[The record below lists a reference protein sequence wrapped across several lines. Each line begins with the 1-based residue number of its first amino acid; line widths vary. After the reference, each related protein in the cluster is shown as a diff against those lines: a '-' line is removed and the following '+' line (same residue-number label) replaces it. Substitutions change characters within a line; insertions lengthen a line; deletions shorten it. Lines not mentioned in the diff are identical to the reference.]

1 MSSAPRIYR
10 VAVPSPLRR
19 LFDYLPPQSALLARP
34 GARVRVPFGKRVVVG
49 VVIGTADQSEIS
61 ENRLKPILDVLD
73 SGPLLPDKL
82 LKLLLRAA
90 DYYQHPIGE
99 VIHTALPL
107 ALRRG
112 KPATT
117 KSAQSWVITAAG
129 RRQLA
134 SGGTRPGA
142 TTQILRA
149 LAEAVSPADEAVLA
163 PFSKR
168 WRPTVR
174 SLVAREWVAL
184 VGRPNREPAPAADQ
198 LPAPDLNAAQ
208 KVAVAAITGGTA
220 DFHSYLLHG
229 VTGSGKTEVYL
240 RAIAQVLNS
249 GAQVLVLVPEIGLT
263 PQLIARF
270 RQRFREPIAVIHS
283 GLNDSERL
291 NAWLLARDGT
301 ARIVLGTRSA
311 VFVPMQALRLIVIDE
326 EHDGSYKQQDGFRYS
341 ARDVA
346 IMRAQREGVP
356 VVLGSATPSLESL
369 HNANEARYTLL
380 TLPERTRQAALPPI
394 RLLDLRRLAR
404 NNGLAPP
411 LIDALRDRLGR
422 QEQSLLFINR
432 RGYAPVLMCHDCGW
446 LAPCPRCDA
455 RLTLHKAAMRLRCHH
470 CGGEA
475 AVPPACPVCHGV
487 NLHGIGEG
495 TERVEAVLTRLFPA
509 ANIERIDRDSTRGKG
524 VLQEKL
530 DRVLSG
536 KADILVGTQM
546 LAKGHDFPNLTL
558 VGVLNADQGLY
569 GSDFRSAEQ
578 LFQLIMQVAGRA
590 GRADKPGE
598 VMIQTFH
605 PEHPLFC
612 ALCSHDYSGFANYA
626 LKERREA
633 QYPPFS
639 YLALLRAES
648 AERDSA
654 LRFLGQA
661 RAIAATVAASPAVTI
676 MDPVPSPMERR
687 SGRYRAQ
694 LLVQATRRRDLHCF
708 LSDWL
713 ALLDAAPLA
722 RKARWSLDVDPIDLY

>member
-1 MSSAPRIYR
+1 MSSALRIYR

-19 LFDYLPPQSALLARP
+19 IFDYLPPQSAVLARP

-61 ENRLKPILDVLD
+61 ESRLKPILDVLD
-73 SGPLLPDKL
+73 PGPLLPDKL
-82 LKLLLRAA
+82 LKLLVRVA

-99 VIHTALPL
+99 VIHSALPL

-112 KPATT
+112 KPATI
-117 KSAQSWVITAAG
+117 KSAESWVITPAG
-129 RRQLA
+129 RLGLA
-134 SGGTRPGA
+134 SGNTRPGA
-142 TTQILRA
+142 ATQILKA
-149 LAEAVSPADEAVLA
+149 LADAASPADATVLA
-163 PFSKR
+163 AFSKR
-168 WRPTVR
+168 WRQALR
-174 SLVAREWVAL
+174 SLVVREWVA
-184 VGRPNREPAPAADQ
+184 VVAGHRPEPLPAADQ
-198 LPAPDLNAAQ
+198 VPAPDLSAAQ
-208 KVAVAAITGGTA
+208 KVAVAAITDGIA
-220 DFHSYLLHG
+220 DFHCYLLHG

-240 RAIAQVLNS
+240 RTIAQVLNS

-263 PQLIARF
+263 PQLVARF
-270 RQRFREPIAVIHS
+270 RQRFPGPIAVIHS

-291 NAWLLARDGT
+291 NAWLMARDGT

-326 EHDGSYKQQDGFRYS
+326 EHDSSYKQQDGFRYS

-380 TLPERTRQAALPPI
+380 ALPERTGQATLPPI

-411 LIDALRDRLGR
+411 LIDALRARLAR

-495 TERVEAVLTRLFPA
+495 TERVEAALTRLFPA

-536 KADILVGTQM
+536 EADILVGTQM

-661 RAIAATVAASPAVTI
+661 RAIAAKVAANPAVTI

-694 LLVQATRRRDLHCF
+694 LLVQATRRRDLHRF

-722 RKARWSLDVDPIDLY
+722 RKARWSLDVDPIDLH